1 MAQNITLLGASYSA
15 VPAVDLPKT
24 GGGTARFTDVTDT
37 TAAASDVAVGKYFY
51 DANGTKTEG
60 TNSGGGGGAAISIV
74 DEPLP
79 GGGTAKHITG
89 VDISS
94 DTVDAAHLAQGYTAH
109 DASGT
114 AIVGTMSGGASNF
127 VSGTFTTISSTGA
140 VGTVTIPYTGSG
152 YPVAAIVVVEG
163 GMYNPDISGW
173 YDAIRRY
180 AVGFFTYT
188 KSVATSTPTY
198 STSGEENQG
207 VVTVVYKSSATSS
220 TGYARTGLQNVI
232 VLSSSDA
239 GSAATNVV
247 KFTGNATTLSY
258 YVLPDNSSG
267 YYGLME
273 NTTYR
278 YYVVYSS

>member
-15 VPAVDLPKT
+15 VPAVYLPKT

-114 AIVGTMSGGASNF
+114 AIVGTMSGGGGASNI
-127 VSGTFTTISSTGA
+127 VIGEFTPDEEYKGYPMTVNIS
-140 VGTVTIPYTGSG
+140 YTGSG
-152 YPVAAIVVVEG
+152 YPVAVMIYPSEGAYDPDGTYYNTIQRYALHTVAIVKDLFDE
-163 GMYNPDISGW
+163 
-173 YDAIRRY
+173 A
-180 AVGFFTYT
+180 
-188 KSVATSTPTY
+188 PTY
-198 STSGEENQG
+198 GYTTTGADKASIVVRYKNSTSSSTSITQSGTTSANLFT
-207 VVTVVYKSSATSS
+207 TVDPSAMASSCVRFTSAT
-220 TGYARTGLQNVI
+220 TMKILVADT
-232 VLSSSDA
+232 
-239 GSAATNVV
+239 
-247 KFTGNATTLSY
+247 SY
-258 YVLPDNSSG
+258 GFMADIPY
-267 YYGLME
+267 
-273 NTTYR
+273 TYHI
-278 YYVVYSS
+278 VYSA